1 MIQGNSRWHALHEGP
16 QCKSPVSLAPSCF
29 LLLLQHLVLG
39 NRFSFNGTT
48 AERERERARAA
59 AAAPRSGVDQ
69 SPFCAISHSL
79 LPFKTTRTVGSQSVN
94 YEVMHCKK
102 ISESGMHQHMES
114 PAWEKDWIN
123 MDKHGINRKR
133 VKLNPRPS
141 NPLHPSQLVKGRTNS
156 CRTSLPSTEAP
167 KS

>member
-1 MIQGNSRWHALHEGP
+1 MQ
-16 QCKSPVSLAPSCF
+16 VSGISCSVLLLAPSSTPC
-29 LLLLQHLVLG
+29 LG
-39 NRFSFNGTT
+39 KQIQRQWNNCRER
-48 AERERERARAA
+48 ERERERARAA

>member
-1 MIQGNSRWHALHEGP
+1 MPFTRAHSA
-16 QCKSPVSLAPSCF
+16 SLRY
-29 LLLLQHLVLG
+29 LLLLLASC
-39 NRFSFNGTT
+39 SFFNTLSWET
-48 AERERERARAA
+48 DSASMEQLQRERERERARAA